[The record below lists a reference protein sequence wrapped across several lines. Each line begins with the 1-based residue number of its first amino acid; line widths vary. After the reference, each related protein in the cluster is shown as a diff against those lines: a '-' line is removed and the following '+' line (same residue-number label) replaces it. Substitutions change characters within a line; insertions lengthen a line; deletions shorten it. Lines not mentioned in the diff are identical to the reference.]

1 MHRLRILLLADSHIG
16 FDLPERPRVRRHRR
30 GHDFL
35 TNYMRALRPAFDAD
49 VDLVVH
55 GGDVFDHPYV
65 GSATGYQALE
75 PLRRIAERGIA
86 VVIVPGNH
94 ERSRVPHL
102 RFATHPN
109 VHVFDR
115 PRTFAIDVKGVRVAL
130 AGFPYQRRDV
140 RQQFRTLLES
150 TNWQREPDSV
160 RLLCVHRCIEGA
172 TVGPQNFKFT
182 TARDVI
188 RINDV
193 PPEFS
198 AVFSGHI
205 HRHQVLSRDLRGRRV
220 AVPVF
225 YPGSIERTAY
235 AEIGEEKG
243 YMIVEIDSERN
254 VRWSFERLPTRPMTQ
269 PIRDERRAAAIAGNR
284 RRHRSPAGP
293 SDPAPLLLDI

>member
-1 MHRLRILLLADSHIG
+1 LQ
-16 FDLPERPRVRRHRR
+16 
-30 GHDFL
+30 
-35 TNYMRALRPAFDAD
+35 PAFGGE

-65 GSATGYQALE
+65 GSAIGYQALE
-75 PLRRIAERGIA
+75 PLRRIAERGIPVA
-86 VVIVPGNH
+86 IVPGNH

-115 PRTFAIDVKGVRVAL
+115 PRTFAIDVKGVPVTL
-130 AGFPYQRRDV
+130 AGFPYERRNV
-140 RQQFRTLLES
+140 RQHFRALVES
-150 TNWQREPDSV
+150 TSWEREPDSV
-160 RLLCVHRCIEGA
+160 RLLCVHHCIEGA
-172 TVGPQNFKFT
+172 TVGPQNFRFT

-193 PPEFS
+193 PPEFA

-205 HRHQVLSRDLRGRRV
+205 HRHQVLTRDLRGRRV
-220 AVPVF
+220 AVPVM

-235 AEIGEEKG
+235 AEMSEEKG
-243 YMIVEIDSERN
+243 YLIVEIDANTN
-254 VRWSFERLPTRPMTQ
+254 VRWRFERLPTDPMTP

-284 RRHRSPAGP
+284 RRHRSPAVPTDRGP
-293 SDPAPLLLDI
+293 LVLDI